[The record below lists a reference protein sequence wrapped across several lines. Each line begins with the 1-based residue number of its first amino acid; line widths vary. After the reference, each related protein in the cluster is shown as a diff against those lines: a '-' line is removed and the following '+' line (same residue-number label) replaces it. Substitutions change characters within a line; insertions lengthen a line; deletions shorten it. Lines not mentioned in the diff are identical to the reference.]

1 MFIAT
6 VPFKGVN
13 PNKVYSDI
21 KARNIQWPADE
32 DFVKNRMS
40 FEA

>member
-13 PNKVYSDI
+13 PNKVYADI
-21 KARNIQWPADE
+21 KARNIQWPAE
-32 DFVKNRMS
+32 EIVKARMS